1 VDTVVETVVIYEESV
16 ETVADTVWILL
27 RPTIYFVDTV
37 ELERLSRLF
46 LTSLLNSTVST
57 EYMVVRNSIHTV
69 SATVSTD
76 SS

>member
-27 RPTIYFVDTV
+27 RTTIYSVDTV
-37 ELERLSRLF
+37 ELRRDVRN
-46 LTSLLNSTVST
+46 SLLNLSNSTVST
-57 EYMVVRNSIHTV
+57 KYMVGRNSIHTV